1 MVKGVTSVHFFFLPP
16 LKIKII
22 LRNPLLGK
30 AVQTLENPFQRL
42 FVDLGK
48 GRPQRL
54 SPACRWRFCGEGGL
68 GEVALRGR
76 RTPPCPC
83 SVHSGCTSWPE
94 LRPGGE
100 TPGVTAPEGG
110 PPGISEERVVQP
122 VGSSWGTDLG
132 GGGRPE
138 HPNVKGAA
146 DSRCPAALTAR
157 LARKLARGR
166 SSVRIPR
173 PVLPVRLCLK
183 SYRHNLMETFNIQSQ
198 KIKTFV

>member
-1 MVKGVTSVHFFFLPP
+1 MVRAAWGRWRSE
-16 LKIKII
+16 
-22 LRNPLLGK
+22 
-30 AVQTLENPFQRL
+30 A
-42 FVDLGK
+42 
-48 GRPQRL
+48 GRPLRVPAPCTVAAQAGL
-54 SPACRWRFCGEGGL
+54 S
-68 GEVALRGR
+68 
-76 RTPPCPC
+76 
-83 SVHSGCTSWPE
+83 S
-94 LRPGGE
+94 
-100 TPGVTAPEGG
+100 APEGG

-132 GGGRPE
+132 GGDRPE

>member
-94 LRPGGE
+94 LRPGG
-100 TPGVTAPEGG
+100 
-110 PPGISEERVVQP
+110 R
-122 VGSSWGTDLG
+122 SSRHLG
-132 GGGRPE
+132 GAGRPACRLQLG
-138 HPNVKGAA
+138 HRLGRWRPSGASERQGRGGFPLPGRA
-146 DSRCPAALTAR
+146 DRASGPEAGSRSLLGQDSPACP
-157 LARKLARGR
+157 
-166 SSVRIPR
+166 SSSPLLEIV
-173 PVLPVRLCLK
+173 
-183 SYRHNLMETFNIQSQ
+183 STQFNGNIQYSVS
-198 KIKTFV
+198 KNKNL